1 MDARPLLVLTLAF
14 ALGFSAALDAQAD
27 EGATLHLARRSVID
41 SGGFGYEAFSVL
53 LPSDWAAEGNVA
65 WSFPGGMAYPQV
77 RFRAQSPDGSAVFE
91 LLPPVDFMWSTDQMM
106 LYSFQQQGYSV
117 MLPQPLEA
125 FLRQSYLP
133 YVRPQ
138 ATGLKVVS
146 VRPDAQEAERARVM
160 GDYLV
165 NQVFHSISPHQFPPQ
180 IGVEAALVEVEYAE
194 GGREWVETF
203 AVVLSQQVTY
213 VPGMMGAVAIQ
224 PWGLSATGFRV
235 QRDRAGRYAEVA
247 PVIMRSAQAN
257 PRWLV
262 DHTRLVA
269 TQTRQALRQQR
280 EIFDAMQRISATQ
293 VEIGDM
299 ITESYN
305 RRSAAMD
312 RIHEGR
318 VEAIRGV
325 ETWRDPLRDLP
336 RVELPSGYDQ
346 AWTDGSEIILSND
359 PRFDPS
365 AVGRDGWS
373 RMERVS
379 R

>member
-1 MDARPLLVLTLAF
+1 MDVRPTICLLLAL
-14 ALGFSAALDAQAD
+14 ALSVPAAVSAQGG
-27 EGATLHLARRSVID
+27 EGAALHLARRSVID
-41 SGGFGYEAFSVL
+41 STGFGYEAFSVL
-53 LPSDWAAEGNVA
+53 LPRDWAASGDIA
-65 WSFPGGMAYPQV
+65 WSFPGGMASPQL
-77 RFRAQSPDGSAVFE
+77 RFRAQSPDGAAVFE
-91 LLPPVDFMWSTDQMM
+91 SLPPVDFMWSSDQMM
-106 LYSFQQQGYSV
+106 LYGFQQQGYSV
-117 MLPQPLEA
+117 MPPQPLEA
-125 FLRQSYLP
+125 FVRQSYLP

-138 ATGLKVVS
+138 AAGLKVVS

-160 GDYLV
+160 GNYLV

-180 IGVEAALVEVEYAE
+180 IGAEAALVEVEYAQD
-194 GGREWVETF
+194 GREWVETF

-224 PWGLSATGFRV
+224 AWGVSAAAFRV
-235 QRDRAGRYAEVA
+235 ERKRADAFAEVA
-247 PVIMRSAQAN
+247 PVIMRSAQSN

-299 ITESYN
+299 ITDSYN
-305 RRSAAMD
+305 RRSAALD
-312 RIHEGR
+312 RIHEDR
-318 VEAIRGV
+318 VQSIRGV

-346 AWTDGSEIILSND
+346 AWTDGSEIILTND
-359 PRFDPS
+359 PRFDPT
-365 AVGRDGWS
+365 AMGRGGWS
-373 RMERVS
+373 RMERAP